1 MDDKGTNN
9 KKTPADKAAASTPP
23 AAPQSTVTSSS
34 SQSTT
39 TPPTQADQP
48 ALTPARP
55 ASPTSQPPIMNSV
68 MPPKKK
74 TGLIVGIVTG
84 SVVLLLAIAA
94 VLLYFFWWQDPQRMV
109 TDAVVNSFQTKKVVS
124 SGKLVMD
131 LGSGN
136 RIDVKLKAAT
146 DAPKSKTEATVK
158 LAINGMEIQQDVI
171 LTMVADGKGTI
182 YIKSEHLKDIVRQ
195 MAETIIKDRG
205 QGALPDTQPTVI
217 RIRDQ
222 ILKQLDEKL
231 NKIEGKWLKVS
242 FDELGASRTNKDTCS
257 QEIFDLINNDQ
268 QVRSELIN
276 AYRKNSFVTV
286 KKDAKV
292 EPRDGVPGFEIDLA
306 SDGKMSDKLRAFVD
320 SLGDTKLGKKIKE
333 CYGNKVFNTANKTTS
348 SKRLPT
354 IRIWVDPWSHQLKA
368 IEIKARGSD
377 GDKDRDLTMDMTFD
391 YSKSEQID
399 IPSDADNLKSVL
411 QDFAGS
417 SPIPPPF
424 ARGGA
429 STDENDEDT
438 DTSVER

>member
-1 MDDKGTNN
+1 MGDKGTNS
-9 KKTPADKAAASTPP
+9 KKTPADKATASTPP
-23 AAPQSTVTSSS
+23 AASQSTVTSSS

-39 TPPTQADQP
+39 TPPTQTDQP
-48 ALTPARP
+48 VSTPAQP
-55 ASPTSQPPIMNSV
+55 APPTSQPPIMNSV

-74 TGLIVGIVTG
+74 TGLIIGIITG

-146 DAPKSKTEATVK
+146 DAPKSKTEATIK

-195 MAETIIKDRG
+195 MVETIIKARSRG
-205 QGALPDTQPTVI
+205 MLPDTRSTMV
-217 RIRDQ
+217 RDQ
-222 ILKQLDEKL
+222 ILKQFDEKL

-257 QEIFDLINNDQ
+257 QEIFDLINTDQ

-306 SDGKMSDKLRAFVD
+306 SDGKMSDRLRAFID

-333 CYGNKVFNTANKTTS
+333 CYGDKVFNTANKTTS

-354 IRIWVDPWSHQLKA
+354 IRIWVDPWSRQLKA
-368 IEIKARGSD
+368 LEIKARGSD
-377 GDKDRDLTMDMTFD
+377 GDKDRNLTIDMTFD
-391 YSKSEQID
+391 YNKSEQID

-429 STDENDEDT
+429 STDENDEDA

>member
-1 MDDKGTNN
+1 MDDKGTNS

-23 AAPQSTVTSSS
+23 AASQSTVTSSS

-39 TPPTQADQP
+39 TPLTQADQP
-48 ALTPARP
+48 ASTPARP

-74 TGLIVGIVTG
+74 TGLIIGIITG

-109 TDAVVNSFQTKKVVS
+109 TDAMVSSFQTKKVVS

-136 RIDVKLKAAT
+136 RADIKIKAVA
-146 DAPKSKTEATVK
+146 DSPKSKTEATVK
-158 LAINGMEIQQDVI
+158 LAINGMEIQQDI
-171 LTMVADGKGTI
+171 TLTMVADGKGTI

-195 MAETIIKDRG
+195 MVETIIKTRSRG
-205 QGALPDTQPTVI
+205 VLPDTRSTM
-217 RIRDQ
+217 IRDQ

-242 FDELGASRTNKDTCS
+242 FDELGASHTNKDTCS

-333 CYGNKVFNTANKTTS
+333 CYGDKVFNTANKTTS

-354 IRIWVDPWSHQLKA
+354 IRIWVNPWSHQLKA
-368 IEIKARGSD
+368 IEIKAHGSD
-377 GDKDRDLTMDMTFD
+377 GNKDQSLTMDMTFD

-399 IPSDADNLKSVL
+399 IPSNADNLKSVL
-411 QDFAGS
+411 QDFAS
-417 SPIPPPF
+417 SSSIPPF

-429 STDENDEDT
+429 SMDENDEDT

>member
-1 MDDKGTNN
+1 MDDKGTDS

-23 AAPQSTVTSSS
+23 AASQSTVTSSS

-48 ALTPARP
+48 ASTPARP

-124 SGKLVMD
+124 SGKFVMN
-131 LGSGN
+131 LGNGN
-136 RIDVKLKAAT
+136 RVDVKLKAAT
-146 DAPKSKTEATVK
+146 DPPKSKTEATVK
-158 LAINGMEIQQDVI
+158 LAINGMEIQQDI
-171 LTMVADGKGTI
+171 TLTMVADGKGTI

-195 MAETIIKDRG
+195 MVETIIKARSRG
-205 QGALPDTQPTVI
+205 MLPDTQSTMV
-217 RIRDQ
+217 RDQ
-222 ILKQLDEKL
+222 ILKQFDEKF

-257 QEIFDLINNDQ
+257 QEIFDLINTDQ

-292 EPRDGVPGFEIDLA
+292 EPRDGAPGFEIDLA

-333 CYGNKVFNTANKTTS
+333 CYGNKVFNTVKKTTS
-348 SKRLPT
+348 SKKLPT
-354 IRIWVDPWSHQLKA
+354 MRIWVNPWSHQLKA

-391 YSKSEQID
+391 YSKSERID

-411 QDFAGS
+411 RDFAGS
-417 SPIPPPF
+417 SPIPPF

>member
-1 MDDKGTNN
+1 MGDKSTNS
-9 KKTPADKAAASTPP
+9 KKTPADKATASTPP
-23 AAPQSTVTSSS
+23 AASQSTVTSSS

-39 TPPTQADQP
+39 TPPTQTDQP
-48 ALTPARP
+48 VSTPAQP
-55 ASPTSQPPIMNSV
+55 APPTSQPPIMNSV

-74 TGLIVGIVTG
+74 TGLIIGIITG

-146 DAPKSKTEATVK
+146 DAPKSKTEATIK

-195 MAETIIKDRG
+195 MVETIIKARSRG
-205 QGALPDTQPTVI
+205 MLPDTRSTMV
-217 RIRDQ
+217 RDQ
-222 ILKQLDEKL
+222 ILKQFDEKL

-257 QEIFDLINNDQ
+257 QEIFDLINTDQ

-306 SDGKMSDKLRAFVD
+306 SDGKMSDRLRAFID

-333 CYGNKVFNTANKTTS
+333 CYGDKVFNTANKTTS

-368 IEIKARGSD
+368 LEIKARGSD
-377 GDKDRDLTMDMTFD
+377 GDKDRNLTIDMTFD
-391 YSKSEQID
+391 YNKSEQID

-429 STDENDEDT
+429 STDENDEDA

>member
-1 MDDKGTNN
+1 MDDKGTNS

-23 AAPQSTVTSSS
+23 AASQSTVTSSS

-39 TPPTQADQP
+39 PLTQADQP
-48 ALTPARP
+48 ASTPARP

-74 TGLIVGIVTG
+74 TGLIIGIITG

-109 TDAVVNSFQTKKVVS
+109 TDAMVSSFQTKKVVS

-136 RIDVKLKAAT
+136 RADIKIKAVA
-146 DAPKSKTEATVK
+146 DSPKSKTEATVK
-158 LAINGMEIQQDVI
+158 LAINGMEIQQDI
-171 LTMVADGKGTI
+171 TLTMVADGKGTI

-195 MAETIIKDRG
+195 MVETIIKTRSRG
-205 QGALPDTQPTVI
+205 VLPDTRSTM
-217 RIRDQ
+217 IRDQ

-242 FDELGASRTNKDTCS
+242 FDELGASHTNKDTCS

-333 CYGNKVFNTANKTTS
+333 CYGDKVFNTANKTTS

-354 IRIWVDPWSHQLKA
+354 IRIWVNPWSHQLKA
-368 IEIKARGSD
+368 IEIKAHGSD
-377 GDKDRDLTMDMTFD
+377 GNKDQSLTMDMTFD

-399 IPSDADNLKSVL
+399 IPSNADNLKSVL
-411 QDFAGS
+411 QDFAS
-417 SPIPPPF
+417 SSSIPPF

>member
-1 MDDKGTNN
+1 MDDKGTNS

-23 AAPQSTVTSSS
+23 AASQSTVTSSS

-48 ALTPARP
+48 ASSSLR
-55 ASPTSQPPIMNSV
+55 PPIMNSV

-74 TGLIVGIVTG
+74 TGLIIGIITG

-109 TDAVVNSFQTKKVVS
+109 TDAMVSSFQTKKVVS

-136 RIDVKLKAAT
+136 RADIKIKAVA
-146 DAPKSKTEATVK
+146 DSPKSKTEATIT
-158 LAINGMEIQQDVI
+158 LAINGIETQQDIV
-171 LTMVADGKGTI
+171 LTVVADGKGAV
-182 YIKSEHLKDIVRQ
+182 YIKGEHLKDIVRQ

-205 QGALPDTQPTVI
+205 QGALPDAQPTVI
-217 RIRDQ
+217 HIRDQ

-242 FDELGASRTNKDTCS
+242 FDELGTSYADKDTCS
-257 QEIFDLINNDQ
+257 QEIFDLINADQ

-292 EPRDGVPGFEIDLA
+292 EPRDGAPGFEIDLA

-333 CYGNKVFNTANKTTS
+333 CYGDKVFNTANKTTS
-348 SKRLPT
+348 SKKLPT
-354 IRIWVDPWSHQLKA
+354 IRIWVNPWSHQLKA
-368 IEIKARGSD
+368 IEIKAHSSD
-377 GDKDRDLTMDMTFD
+377 GNKDQSLTMDMTFD

-399 IPSDADNLKSVL
+399 IPPNADNLKSVL
-411 QDFAGS
+411 RDFAGS
-417 SPIPPPF
+417 SPIPPF
-424 ARGGA
+424 VRGGA

>member
-1 MDDKGTNN
+1 MDDKGTNS
-9 KKTPADKAAASTPP
+9 KKTPADKTAASTPP
-23 AAPQSTVTSSS
+23 AASQSTVASSS

-48 ALTPARP
+48 VSTPARP

-74 TGLIVGIVTG
+74 TGLIIGIVTG

-124 SGKLVMD
+124 SGKLVMN
-131 LGSGN
+131 LGDGN
-136 RIDVKLKAAT
+136 KVDIKLKAAT
-146 DAPKSKTEATVK
+146 DAPKSKTEATIK
-158 LAINGMEIQQDVI
+158 LAINGMEIQQDI
-171 LTMVADGKGTI
+171 TLTMVADGKGTI

-195 MAETIIKDRG
+195 MVETIIKARSRG
-205 QGALPDTQPTVI
+205 MLPDTQSTMV
-217 RIRDQ
+217 RDQ

-242 FDELGASRTNKDTCS
+242 FDELGASHTNRDTCS

-292 EPRDGVPGFEIDLA
+292 EPRNGAPGFEIDLA

-368 IEIKARGSD
+368 IEIKAHGSD
-377 GDKDRDLTMDMTFD
+377 GNKDQSLTMDMTFD

-399 IPSDADNLKSVL
+399 IPPNADNLKSVL
-411 QDFAGS
+411 RDFAGS
-417 SPIPPPF
+417 SPIPPF
-424 ARGGA
+424 VRGGA

>member
-1 MDDKGTNN
+1 MDDKGTNS

-23 AAPQSTVTSSS
+23 AASQSTVTSSS

-48 ALTPARP
+48 ASSSLR
-55 ASPTSQPPIMNSV
+55 PPIMNSV

-74 TGLIVGIVTG
+74 TGLIIGIITG

-146 DAPKSKTEATVK
+146 DAPKSKTEATIK

-195 MAETIIKDRG
+195 MVETIIKARSRG
-205 QGALPDTQPTVI
+205 VLPDTRSTM
-217 RIRDQ
+217 IRDQ

-257 QEIFDLINNDQ
+257 QEIFDLINTDQ

-306 SDGKMSDKLRAFVD
+306 SDGKMSDRLRAFID

-333 CYGNKVFNTANKTTS
+333 CYGDKVFNTANKTTS

-368 IEIKARGSD
+368 LEIKARGSD
-377 GDKDRDLTMDMTFD
+377 GDKDRNLTIDMTFD
-391 YSKSEQID
+391 YNKSEQID

>member
-1 MDDKGTNN
+1 MDDKGTNS
-9 KKTPADKAAASTPP
+9 KKTPADKATASTPP
-23 AAPQSTVTSSS
+23 AASQSTVTSSS

-39 TPPTQADQP
+39 TPPTQTDQP
-48 ALTPARP
+48 ASTPAQP
-55 ASPTSQPPIMNSV
+55 APPTSQPPIINSV

-74 TGLIVGIVTG
+74 TGLIIGIITG

-136 RIDVKLKAAT
+136 RADIKIKAIA
-146 DAPKSKTEATVK
+146 DSPKSKTEATIT
-158 LAINGMEIQQDVI
+158 LAINGIETQQDIV
-171 LTMVADGKGTI
+171 LTVVADGKGTV
-182 YIKSEHLKDIVRQ
+182 YIKGEHLKDIVRQ

-205 QGALPDTQPTVI
+205 QGALPDAQPTVI

-257 QEIFDLINNDQ
+257 QEIFDLINTDQ

-333 CYGNKVFNTANKTTS
+333 CYGDKVFNTANKTTS

-411 QDFAGS
+411 RDFAGS
-417 SPIPPPF
+417 SPIPPF

>member
-1 MDDKGTNN
+1 MDDKGTNS
-9 KKTPADKAAASTPP
+9 KKTPADKATASTPP
-23 AAPQSTVTSSS
+23 AAPQSTVASSS
-34 SQSTT
+34 SRSTT

-48 ALTPARP
+48 ASTPARP
-55 ASPTSQPPIMNSV
+55 APPTSQPPIMNSV

-74 TGLIVGIVTG
+74 TGLIIGIITG

-146 DAPKSKTEATVK
+146 DAPKSKTEATIK

-195 MAETIIKDRG
+195 MVETIIKARSRG
-205 QGALPDTQPTVI
+205 MLPDTRSTM
-217 RIRDQ
+217 IRDQ

-333 CYGNKVFNTANKTTS
+333 CYGNKVFNTANKTTP

-377 GDKDRDLTMDMTFD
+377 GDKDRNLTIDMTFD

-399 IPSDADNLKSVL
+399 IPSDADSLKSVL

>member
-1 MDDKGTNN
+1 MDDKGTNS
-9 KKTPADKAAASTPP
+9 KKTPADKATASTPP
-23 AAPQSTVTSSS
+23 AASQSTVAPSS

-39 TPPTQADQP
+39 TPPAQADQ
-48 ALTPARP
+48 P

-68 MPPKKK
+68 VPPKKK

-109 TDAVVNSFQTKKVVS
+109 TDAMVSSFQTKKVVS

-136 RIDVKLKAAT
+136 RADIKIKAVA
-146 DAPKSKTEATVK
+146 DSPKSKTEATIT
-158 LAINGMEIQQDVI
+158 LAINGIETQQDIV
-171 LTMVADGKGTI
+171 LTVVADGKGAV
-182 YIKSEHLKDIVRQ
+182 YIKGEHLKDIVRQ

-205 QGALPDTQPTVI
+205 QGALPDAQPTVI

-242 FDELGASRTNKDTCS
+242 FDELGASYADKDTCS
-257 QEIFDLINNDQ
+257 QEIFDLINTDQ

-292 EPRDGVPGFEIDLA
+292 EPRDGAPGFEIDLA

-333 CYGNKVFNTANKTTS
+333 CYGDKVFNTANKTTS

-368 IEIKARGSD
+368 LEIKARGSD

-411 QDFAGS
+411 RDFTGS

-424 ARGGA
+424 ARGGV
-429 STDENDEDT
+429 SVDENDEDT
-438 DTSVER
+438 NVSIER

>member
-1 MDDKGTNN
+1 MDDKGTNS
-9 KKTPADKAAASTPP
+9 KKTPADKTAASTPP
-23 AAPQSTVTSSS
+23 AASQSTVTSSS

-39 TPPTQADQP
+39 TPLTQADQP
-48 ALTPARP
+48 ASTPARP

-74 TGLIVGIVTG
+74 TGLIIGIITG

-109 TDAVVNSFQTKKVVS
+109 TDAMVSSFQTKKVVS

-136 RIDVKLKAAT
+136 RADIKIKAVA
-146 DAPKSKTEATVK
+146 DSPKSKTEATVK
-158 LAINGMEIQQDVI
+158 LAINGMEIQQDI
-171 LTMVADGKGTI
+171 TLTMVADGKGTI

-195 MAETIIKDRG
+195 MVETIIKTRSRG
-205 QGALPDTQPTVI
+205 VLPDTRSTM
-217 RIRDQ
+217 IRDQ

-242 FDELGASRTNKDTCS
+242 FDELGASYTNKDTCS

-333 CYGNKVFNTANKTTS
+333 CYGDKVFNTANKTTS

-354 IRIWVDPWSHQLKA
+354 IRIWVNPWSHQLKA
-368 IEIKARGSD
+368 IEIKAHGSD
-377 GDKDRDLTMDMTFD
+377 GNKDQSLTMDMTFD

-399 IPSDADNLKSVL
+399 IPSNADNLKSVL
-411 QDFAGS
+411 QDFAS
-417 SPIPPPF
+417 SSSIPPF

>member
-1 MDDKGTNN
+1 MDDKGTNS
-9 KKTPADKAAASTPP
+9 KKTPADKATASTPP
-23 AAPQSTVTSSS
+23 AA

-39 TPPTQADQP
+39 TPPAQADQP
-48 ALTPARP
+48 AP
-55 ASPTSQPPIMNSV
+55 PTSQPPIMNSV

-74 TGLIVGIVTG
+74 TGLIIGIITG

-109 TDAVVNSFQTKKVVS
+109 TDAMVSSFQTKKVVS

-136 RIDVKLKAAT
+136 RADIKIKAVA
-146 DAPKSKTEATVK
+146 DSPKSKTEATIT
-158 LAINGMEIQQDVI
+158 LAINGIETQQDIV
-171 LTMVADGKGTI
+171 LTVVADGKGTV
-182 YIKSEHLKDIVRQ
+182 YIKGEHLKDIVRQ

-205 QGALPDTQPTVI
+205 QGALPDAQPTVI

-242 FDELGASRTNKDTCS
+242 FDELGASYTDKDTCS
-257 QEIFDLINNDQ
+257 QEIFDLINADQ

-286 KKDAKV
+286 KKDAKI
-292 EPRDGVPGFEIDLA
+292 EPRDGAPGFEIDLA
-306 SDGKMSDKLRAFVD
+306 SDGKMPDKLRAFVD

-333 CYGNKVFNTANKTTS
+333 CYGDKVFNTANKTTP

-354 IRIWVDPWSHQLKA
+354 IRIWVNPWSHQLKA
-368 IEIKARGSD
+368 IEIKAHGSD
-377 GDKDRDLTMDMTFD
+377 GNKDQSLTMDMTFD

-399 IPSDADNLKSVL
+399 IPSNADNLKSVL

-424 ARGGA
+424 ARGGV
-429 STDENDEDT
+429 SVDENDEDT
-438 DTSVER
+438 NVGVER

>member
-1 MDDKGTNN
+1 MDNNKGKNS
-9 KKTPADKAAASTPP
+9 KKTPARKAAAVPSATPKST
-23 AAPQSTVTSSS
+23 AAPQSTATSSVATNQPA
-34 SQSTT
+34 SQS
-39 TPPTQADQP
+39 
-48 ALTPARP
+48 
-55 ASPTSQPPIMNSV
+55 PIMNSV
-68 MPPKKK
+68 VPPKKK
-74 TGLIVGIVTG
+74 TGLIIGIVTG

-124 SGKLVMD
+124 SGKLVMN
-131 LGSGN
+131 LGNGN
-136 RIDVKLKAAT
+136 RIDVKLKAAA
-146 DAPKSKTEATVK
+146 DPPKSKTEATIT

-171 LTMVADGKGTI
+171 FTMVADGKGTI

-195 MAETIIKDRG
+195 MVETIIKARSRG
-205 QGALPDTQPTVI
+205 VLPDTRSTM
-217 RIRDQ
+217 IRDQ

-242 FDELGASRTNKDTCS
+242 FDELGASHTNKDTCS
-257 QEIFDLINNDQ
+257 QEIFDLINGDQ

-306 SDGKMSDKLRAFVD
+306 SDSKMSDKLRAFVD

-333 CYGNKVFNTANKTTS
+333 CYGDKVFNTANKTTS

-368 IEIKARGSD
+368 LEIKARGSD

-411 QDFAGS
+411 RDFAGS
-417 SPIPPPF
+417 SPIPPF

>member
-1 MDDKGTNN
+1 MGDKSTNS
-9 KKTPADKAAASTPP
+9 KKTPADKATASTPP
-23 AAPQSTVTSSS
+23 AASQSTVTSSS

-48 ALTPARP
+48 ASSSLR
-55 ASPTSQPPIMNSV
+55 PPIMNSV

-74 TGLIVGIVTG
+74 TGLIIGIITG

-146 DAPKSKTEATVK
+146 DAPKSKTEATIK

-195 MAETIIKDRG
+195 MVETIIKARSRG
-205 QGALPDTQPTVI
+205 MLPDTRSTMV
-217 RIRDQ
+217 RDQ
-222 ILKQLDEKL
+222 ILKQFDEKL

-257 QEIFDLINNDQ
+257 QEIFDLINTDQ

-306 SDGKMSDKLRAFVD
+306 SDGKMSDRLRAFID

-333 CYGNKVFNTANKTTS
+333 CYGDKVFNTANKTTS

-368 IEIKARGSD
+368 LEIKARGSD
-377 GDKDRDLTMDMTFD
+377 GDKDRNLTIDMTFD
-391 YSKSEQID
+391 YNKSEQID

-429 STDENDEDT
+429 STDENDEDA

>member
-1 MDDKGTNN
+1 MDDKGTNS
-9 KKTPADKAAASTPP
+9 KKTPADKATASTPP
-23 AAPQSTVTSSS
+23 AA

-39 TPPTQADQP
+39 IPPAQADQP
-48 ALTPARP
+48 AP
-55 ASPTSQPPIMNSV
+55 PTSQPPIMNSV

-74 TGLIVGIVTG
+74 TGLIIGIITG

-109 TDAVVNSFQTKKVVS
+109 TDAMVSSFQTKKVVS

-136 RIDVKLKAAT
+136 RADIKIKAVADSPKL
-146 DAPKSKTEATVK
+146 KTEATII
-158 LAINGMEIQQDVI
+158 LAINGIETQQDIV
-171 LTMVADGKGTI
+171 LTVVADGKGTV
-182 YIKSEHLKDIVRQ
+182 YIKGEHLKDIVRQ

-205 QGALPDTQPTVI
+205 QGALPDAQPTVI

-242 FDELGASRTNKDTCS
+242 FDELGASYTDKDTCS
-257 QEIFDLINNDQ
+257 QEIFDLINADQ

-286 KKDAKV
+286 KKDAKI
-292 EPRDGVPGFEIDLA
+292 EPRDGAPGFEIDLA
-306 SDGKMSDKLRAFVD
+306 SDGKMPDKLRAFVD

-333 CYGNKVFNTANKTTS
+333 CYGDKVFNTANKTTP

-354 IRIWVDPWSHQLKA
+354 MRIWVNPWSHQLKA
-368 IEIKARGSD
+368 IEIKAHGSD
-377 GDKDRDLTMDMTFD
+377 GNKDQSLTMDMTFD

-399 IPSDADNLKSVL
+399 IPSNADNLKSVL

-424 ARGGA
+424 ARGGV
-429 STDENDEDT
+429 SVDENDEDT
-438 DTSVER
+438 NVSVER

>member
-1 MDDKGTNN
+1 MDDKGTNS

-23 AAPQSTVTSSS
+23 AASQSTVTSSS

-48 ALTPARP
+48 ASTPARP

-74 TGLIVGIVTG
+74 TGLIIGIVTG

-146 DAPKSKTEATVK
+146 DAPKSKTEATIK

-195 MAETIIKDRG
+195 MVETIIKARSRG
-205 QGALPDTQPTVI
+205 VLPDTRSTM
-217 RIRDQ
+217 IRDQ

-292 EPRDGVPGFEIDLA
+292 EPRNGAPGFEIDLA
-306 SDGKMSDKLRAFVD
+306 SDGKMPDKLRAFVD
-320 SLGDTKLGKKIKE
+320 SLGNTKLGKKIKE
-333 CYGNKVFNTANKTTS
+333 CYGDKVFNAANKTTS

-368 IEIKARGSD
+368 LEIKARGSD
-377 GDKDRDLTMDMTFD
+377 GDKDRNLTIDMTFD
-391 YSKSEQID
+391 YNKSEQID

-429 STDENDEDT
+429 STDENDEDA

>member
-1 MDDKGTNN
+1 MGDKGTNS
-9 KKTPADKAAASTPP
+9 KKTPADKATASTPP
-23 AAPQSTVTSSS
+23 AASQSTVTSSS

-39 TPPTQADQP
+39 TPPTQTDQP
-48 ALTPARP
+48 VSTPAQP
-55 ASPTSQPPIMNSV
+55 APPTSQPPIMNSV

-74 TGLIVGIVTG
+74 TGLIIGIITG

-146 DAPKSKTEATVK
+146 DAPKSKTEATIK

-195 MAETIIKDRG
+195 MVETIIKARSRG
-205 QGALPDTQPTVI
+205 MLPDTRSTMV
-217 RIRDQ
+217 RDQ
-222 ILKQLDEKL
+222 ILKQFDEKL

-257 QEIFDLINNDQ
+257 QEIFDLINTDQ

-306 SDGKMSDKLRAFVD
+306 SDGKMSDRLRAFID

-333 CYGNKVFNTANKTTS
+333 CYGDKVFNTANKTTS

-368 IEIKARGSD
+368 LEIKARGSD
-377 GDKDRDLTMDMTFD
+377 GDKDRNLTIDMTFD
-391 YSKSEQID
+391 YNKSEQID

-429 STDENDEDT
+429 STDENDEDA

>member
-1 MDDKGTNN
+1 MDDKGTNS
-9 KKTPADKAAASTPP
+9 KKTPADKATASTPP
-23 AAPQSTVTSSS
+23 AASQSTVTSSS

-39 TPPTQADQP
+39 TPPTQTDQP
-48 ALTPARP
+48 VSTPAQP
-55 ASPTSQPPIMNSV
+55 APPTSQPPIMNSV

-74 TGLIVGIVTG
+74 TGLIIGIITG

-94 VLLYFFWWQDPQRMV
+94 VLLYFFWWQNPQRMV

-146 DAPKSKTEATVK
+146 DAPKSKTEATIK

-195 MAETIIKDRG
+195 MVETIIKARSRG
-205 QGALPDTQPTVI
+205 VLPDTRSTM
-217 RIRDQ
+217 IRDQ

-292 EPRDGVPGFEIDLA
+292 EPRDGAPGFEIDLA

-333 CYGNKVFNTANKTTS
+333 CYGDKVFNTANKTTS
-348 SKRLPT
+348 SKKLPT
-354 IRIWVDPWSHQLKA
+354 IRIWVYPWSHQLKA
-368 IEIKARGSD
+368 LEIKARGSD
-377 GDKDRDLTMDMTFD
+377 GDKDRNLTMDMTFD
-391 YSKSEQID
+391 YNKSEQID
-399 IPSDADNLKSVL
+399 IPSDADSLKSVL

-417 SPIPPPF
+417 SPISPPF

>member
-1 MDDKGTNN
+1 MDDKGTNS
-9 KKTPADKAAASTPP
+9 KKTPADKATASTPL
-23 AAPQSTVTSSS
+23 AASQSTVTSSS

-39 TPPTQADQP
+39 TPPTQTDQP
-48 ALTPARP
+48 VSTPAQP
-55 ASPTSQPPIMNSV
+55 APPTSQPPIMNSV

-74 TGLIVGIVTG
+74 TGLIIGIITG

-109 TDAVVNSFQTKKVVS
+109 TDAVVNSFQTKRVVS
-124 SGKLVMD
+124 SGKLVMN
-131 LGSGN
+131 LGNGN
-136 RIDVKLKAAT
+136 RIDVKLKAVA
-146 DAPKSKTEATVK
+146 DSPKSKTEATIT

-195 MAETIIKDRG
+195 MVETIIKARSRG
-205 QGALPDTQPTVI
+205 MLPDTRSTMV
-217 RIRDQ
+217 RDQ
-222 ILKQLDEKL
+222 ILKQFDEKL

-257 QEIFDLINNDQ
+257 QEIFDLINTDQ

-306 SDGKMSDKLRAFVD
+306 SDGKMSDRLRAFID

-333 CYGNKVFNTANKTTS
+333 CYGDKVFNTANKTTS

-368 IEIKARGSD
+368 LEIKARGSD
-377 GDKDRDLTMDMTFD
+377 GDKDRNLTIDMTFD
-391 YSKSEQID
+391 YNKSEQID

-429 STDENDEDT
+429 STDENDEDA

>member
-1 MDDKGTNN
+1 MDDKGTNS

-23 AAPQSTVTSSS
+23 AASQSTVTSSS

-48 ALTPARP
+48 ASTPARP

-74 TGLIVGIVTG
+74 TGLIIGIITG

-136 RIDVKLKAAT
+136 RADIKIKAVA
-146 DAPKSKTEATVK
+146 DSPKSKTEATIT

-195 MAETIIKDRG
+195 MVETIIKARSRG
-205 QGALPDTQPTVI
+205 MLPDTRSTMV
-217 RIRDQ
+217 RDQ

-268 QVRSELIN
+268 QVRSDLIN

-286 KKDAKV
+286 KKDAKI
-292 EPRDGVPGFEIDLA
+292 EPRDGAPGFEIDLA

-354 IRIWVDPWSHQLKA
+354 IRIWVNPWSHQLKA
-368 IEIKARGSD
+368 IEIKAHGSD
-377 GDKDRDLTMDMTFD
+377 GNKDQSLTMDMTFD

-399 IPSDADNLKSVL
+399 IPSNADNLKSVL

>member
-1 MDDKGTNN
+1 
-9 KKTPADKAAASTPP
+9 
-23 AAPQSTVTSSS
+23 
-34 SQSTT
+34 
-39 TPPTQADQP
+39 
-48 ALTPARP
+48 
-55 ASPTSQPPIMNSV
+55 
-68 MPPKKK
+68 
-74 TGLIVGIVTG
+74 
-84 SVVLLLAIAA
+84 
-94 VLLYFFWWQDPQRMV
+94 MV
-109 TDAVVNSFQTKKVVS
+109 TDAVVNSFQTKRVVS
-124 SGKLVMD
+124 LGKLVMN
-131 LGSGN
+131 LGNGN
-136 RIDVKLKAAT
+136 RIDVKLKAVA
-146 DAPKSKTEATVK
+146 DSPKSKTEATIT

-195 MAETIIKDRG
+195 MVETIIKARSRG
-205 QGALPDTQPTVI
+205 VLPDTRSTM
-217 RIRDQ
+217 IRDQ

-242 FDELGASRTNKDTCS
+242 FDELGASHTNKDTCS

-292 EPRDGVPGFEIDLA
+292 EPRNGAPGFEIDLA

-333 CYGNKVFNTANKTTS
+333 CYGDKVFNTANKTTS
-348 SKRLPT
+348 SKKLPT

-368 IEIKARGSD
+368 VEVKAHGSD
-377 GDKDRDLTMDMTFD
+377 GNKDQSLTMDMTFD

-399 IPSDADNLKSVL
+399 IPPNADSLKSVL

-417 SPIPPPF
+417 SPISPPF

>member
-1 MDDKGTNN
+1 MDDEGTNS

-23 AAPQSTVTSSS
+23 AASQSTVTSSS

-39 TPPTQADQP
+39 TPPAQADQ
-48 ALTPARP
+48 P

-74 TGLIVGIVTG
+74 TGLIVGIITG

-124 SGKLVMD
+124 SGKFVMD
-131 LGSGN
+131 LGNGN
-136 RIDVKLKAAT
+136 RVDVKLKAAT
-146 DAPKSKTEATVK
+146 DPPKSKTEATVK
-158 LAINGMEIQQDVI
+158 LAINGMEIQQDI
-171 LTMVADGKGTI
+171 TLTMVADGKGTI

-195 MAETIIKDRG
+195 MIEMIIKARSRG
-205 QGALPDTQPTVI
+205 MLPDTQSTMV
-217 RIRDQ
+217 RDQ
-222 ILKQLDEKL
+222 ILKQFDEKF

-242 FDELGASRTNKDTCS
+242 FDELGVSRTNKDTCS
-257 QEIFDLINNDQ
+257 QEIFDLINGDQ

-292 EPRDGVPGFEIDLA
+292 EPRDGAPGFEIDLA

-333 CYGNKVFNTANKTTS
+333 CYGNKVFNTVKKTTS
-348 SKRLPT
+348 SKKLPT
-354 IRIWVDPWSHQLKA
+354 IRIWVNPWSHQLKA

-377 GDKDRDLTMDMTFD
+377 GDKDRNLTIDMTFD
-391 YSKSEQID
+391 YGKSEQID

-429 STDENDEDT
+429 SADENDEDT
-438 DTSVER
+438 DTGVER

>member
-1 MDDKGTNN
+1 MDDEGTNS

-23 AAPQSTVTSSS
+23 AASQSTVASSS

-48 ALTPARP
+48 VSTPARP

-74 TGLIVGIVTG
+74 TGLIIGIVTG

-124 SGKLVMD
+124 SGKLVMN
-131 LGSGN
+131 LGDGN
-136 RIDVKLKAAT
+136 KVDIKLKAAT
-146 DAPKSKTEATVK
+146 DAPKSKTEATIK
-158 LAINGMEIQQDVI
+158 LAINGMEIQQDI
-171 LTMVADGKGTI
+171 TLTMVADGKGTI

-195 MAETIIKDRG
+195 MVETIIKARSRG
-205 QGALPDTQPTVI
+205 MLPDTQSTMV
-217 RIRDQ
+217 RDQ

-242 FDELGASRTNKDTCS
+242 FDELGVSRTNKDTCS
-257 QEIFDLINNDQ
+257 QEIFDLINADQ
-268 QVRSELIN
+268 QVRSKLIN

-286 KKDAKV
+286 KKDAKI
-292 EPRDGVPGFEIDLA
+292 EPRDGAPGFEIDLA

-333 CYGNKVFNTANKTTS
+333 CYGNKVFNTANKTTP

-368 IEIKARGSD
+368 LEIKARGSD
-377 GDKDRDLTMDMTFD
+377 GDKDRNLTIDMTFD
-391 YSKSEQID
+391 YGKSEQID

-429 STDENDEDT
+429 STDENDEDA

>member
-1 MDDKGTNN
+1 MDDKGTNS

-23 AAPQSTVTSSS
+23 AASQSTVTSSS

-48 ALTPARP
+48 ASTPARP

-124 SGKLVMD
+124 SGKFVMN
-131 LGSGN
+131 LGNGN
-136 RIDVKLKAAT
+136 RVDVKLKAAT
-146 DAPKSKTEATVK
+146 DPPKSKTEATVK
-158 LAINGMEIQQDVI
+158 LAINGMEIQQDI
-171 LTMVADGKGTI
+171 TLTMVADGKGTI

-195 MAETIIKDRG
+195 MVETIIKARSRG
-205 QGALPDTQPTVI
+205 MLPDTQSTMV
-217 RIRDQ
+217 RDQ
-222 ILKQLDEKL
+222 ILKQFDEKF

-257 QEIFDLINNDQ
+257 QEIFDLINTDQ

-292 EPRDGVPGFEIDLA
+292 EPRDGAPGFEIDLA

-333 CYGNKVFNTANKTTS
+333 CYGNKVFNTVKKTTS
-348 SKRLPT
+348 SKKLPT
-354 IRIWVDPWSHQLKA
+354 MRIWVNPWSHQLKA

-411 QDFAGS
+411 RDFAGS
-417 SPIPPPF
+417 SPIPPF

>member
-1 MDDKGTNN
+1 MDDKGTNSE
-9 KKTPADKAAASTPP
+9 KTPADKAAASTPP
-23 AAPQSTVTSSS
+23 AASQSTVTSSS

-48 ALTPARP
+48 ASSSLR
-55 ASPTSQPPIMNSV
+55 PPIMNSV

-74 TGLIVGIVTG
+74 TGLIIGIITG

-94 VLLYFFWWQDPQRMV
+94 VLLYFFWWQDPQRML
-109 TDAVVNSFQTKKVVS
+109 TDAMVSSFQAKKVVS

-136 RIDVKLKAAT
+136 RADIKIKAVA
-146 DAPKSKTEATVK
+146 DSPKSKTEATIT
-158 LAINGMEIQQDVI
+158 LAINGIETQQDIV
-171 LTMVADGKGTI
+171 LTVVADGKGAV
-182 YIKSEHLKDIVRQ
+182 YIKGEHLKDIVRQ

-205 QGALPDTQPTVI
+205 QGALPDAQPTVI

-242 FDELGASRTNKDTCS
+242 FDELGASYADKDTCS
-257 QEIFDLINNDQ
+257 QEIFDLINADQ

-424 ARGGA
+424 ARGGV
-429 STDENDEDT
+429 SVDENDEDT
-438 DTSVER
+438 NVSVER

>member
-1 MDDKGTNN
+1 MDDKGTNS
-9 KKTPADKAAASTPP
+9 KKTPADKAAAPTPP
-23 AAPQSTVTSSS
+23 AAPQSTVASSS
-34 SQSTT
+34 LQSTT

-48 ALTPARP
+48 ASTPARP

-74 TGLIVGIVTG
+74 TGLIIGIITG

-124 SGKLVMD
+124 SGKLVMN
-131 LGSGN
+131 LGNGN
-136 RIDVKLKAAT
+136 RIDVKLKAVA
-146 DAPKSKTEATVK
+146 DSPKSKTEATIT

-195 MAETIIKDRG
+195 MVETIIKARSRG
-205 QGALPDTQPTVI
+205 MLPDTRSTMV
-217 RIRDQ
+217 RDQ
-222 ILKQLDEKL
+222 ILKQFDEKL

-257 QEIFDLINNDQ
+257 QEIFDLINTDQ

-306 SDGKMSDKLRAFVD
+306 SDGKMSDRLRAFID

-333 CYGNKVFNTANKTTS
+333 CYGDKVFNTANKTTS

-368 IEIKARGSD
+368 LEIKARGSD
-377 GDKDRDLTMDMTFD
+377 GDKDRNLTIDMTFD
-391 YSKSEQID
+391 YNKSEQID

-429 STDENDEDT
+429 SMDENDEDA

>member
-1 MDDKGTNN
+1 MDDKGTNS
-9 KKTPADKAAASTPP
+9 KKTPADKATASTPP
-23 AAPQSTVTSSS
+23 AASQSTVTSSS

-39 TPPTQADQP
+39 TPPTQTDQP
-48 ALTPARP
+48 VSTPAQP
-55 ASPTSQPPIMNSV
+55 APPTSQPPIMNSV

-74 TGLIVGIVTG
+74 TGLIIGIITG

-146 DAPKSKTEATVK
+146 DAPKSKTEATIT

-195 MAETIIKDRG
+195 MIETIIKARSRG
-205 QGALPDTQPTVI
+205 MLPDTQSTMV
-217 RIRDQ
+217 RDQ
-222 ILKQLDEKL
+222 ILKQFDEKL

-242 FDELGASRTNKDTCS
+242 FDELGASHTNKDTCS
-257 QEIFDLINNDQ
+257 QEIFDLISNDQ

-333 CYGNKVFNTANKTTS
+333 CYGNKVFNTANKTTP

-368 IEIKARGSD
+368 LEIKAHGSD
-377 GDKDRDLTMDMTFD
+377 SDKDRNLTINMTFD

-411 QDFAGS
+411 RDFAGS
-417 SPIPPPF
+417 SPIPPF
-424 ARGGA
+424 ARSGA

>member
-1 MDDKGTNN
+1 MDDKGTNS

-23 AAPQSTVTSSS
+23 AASQSTVTSSS

-39 TPPTQADQP
+39 TPPAQADQ
-48 ALTPARP
+48 P

-84 SVVLLLAIAA
+84 SVVLLLAIAT

-124 SGKLVMD
+124 SGKFVMN
-131 LGSGN
+131 LGNGN
-136 RIDVKLKAAT
+136 RVDVKLKAAT
-146 DAPKSKTEATVK
+146 DPPKSKTEATVT
-158 LAINGMEIQQDVI
+158 LAINGMEIQQDI
-171 LTMVADGKGTI
+171 TLTMVADGKGTI

-195 MAETIIKDRG
+195 MVETIIKARSRG
-205 QGALPDTQPTVI
+205 MLPDTRSTMV
-217 RIRDQ
+217 RDQ

-257 QEIFDLINNDQ
+257 QEIFDLINGDQ

-292 EPRDGVPGFEIDLA
+292 EPRDGAPGFEIDLA

-333 CYGNKVFNTANKTTS
+333 CYGNKVFNTVKKTTS
-348 SKRLPT
+348 SKKLPT
-354 IRIWVDPWSHQLKA
+354 IRIWVNPWSHQLKA

-391 YSKSEQID
+391 YGKSEQID

-429 STDENDEDT
+429 SADENDEDT
-438 DTSVER
+438 DTGVER

>member
-1 MDDKGTNN
+1 MDDKGTNS

-23 AAPQSTVTSSS
+23 AASQSTVTSSS

-48 ALTPARP
+48 ASTPARP

-74 TGLIVGIVTG
+74 TGLIIGIVTG

-136 RIDVKLKAAT
+136 RIDVKLKAIA
-146 DAPKSKTEATVK
+146 DSPKSKTEATIT

-195 MAETIIKDRG
+195 MVETIIKARSRG
-205 QGALPDTQPTVI
+205 MLPDTRSTMV
-217 RIRDQ
+217 RDQ

-257 QEIFDLINNDQ
+257 QEIFDLINGDQ

-333 CYGNKVFNTANKTTS
+333 CYGNKVFNTANKTTP

-368 IEIKARGSD
+368 LEIKARGSD

-411 QDFAGS
+411 RDFAGS
-417 SPIPPPF
+417 SSIPPF

>member
-1 MDDKGTNN
+1 MDDKGTNS
-9 KKTPADKAAASTPP
+9 KKTPADKAAASTSP
-23 AAPQSTVTSSS
+23 AASQSTGTSSS

-48 ALTPARP
+48 ASTPARP
-55 ASPTSQPPIMNSV
+55 ASPTSQPLIMNSV

-74 TGLIVGIVTG
+74 TGLIIGIVTG

-109 TDAVVNSFQTKKVVS
+109 TDVVVNSFQTKKVVS
-124 SGKLVMD
+124 SGKLVMN
-131 LGSGN
+131 LGNGN
-136 RIDVKLKAAT
+136 RIDVKLKAVA
-146 DAPKSKTEATVK
+146 DSPKSKTEATIT

-182 YIKSEHLKDIVRQ
+182 YIKTEHLKDIVRQ
-195 MAETIIKDRG
+195 MVETIIKARSRG
-205 QGALPDTQPTVI
+205 VLPDTRSTM
-217 RIRDQ
+217 IRDQ

-242 FDELGASRTNKDTCS
+242 FDELGASHTNKDTCS
-257 QEIFDLINNDQ
+257 QEIFDLINADQ

-286 KKDAKV
+286 KKDTKV
-292 EPRDGVPGFEIDLA
+292 EPRDGAPGFEIDLA

-333 CYGNKVFNTANKTTS
+333 CYGDKVFNTANKTTS

-368 IEIKARGSD
+368 IEIKAHGSD
-377 GDKDRDLTMDMTFD
+377 GNKDQSLTMDMTFD

-399 IPSDADNLKSVL
+399 IPPNADNLKSVL
-411 QDFAGS
+411 RDFAGS
-417 SPIPPPF
+417 SPIPPF
-424 ARGGA
+424 VRGGA

>member
-1 MDDKGTNN
+1 MDDKGTNS
-9 KKTPADKAAASTPP
+9 KKTPADETAASTPP
-23 AAPQSTVTSSS
+23 AASQSTVASSS

-39 TPPTQADQP
+39 TPTTQTDQS
-48 ALTPARP
+48 ALTPAQP

-74 TGLIVGIVTG
+74 TGLIIGIITG

-109 TDAVVNSFQTKKVVS
+109 TDAMVSSFQTKKVVS

-136 RIDVKLKAAT
+136 RADIKIKAVA
-146 DAPKSKTEATVK
+146 DSPKSKTEATIT
-158 LAINGMEIQQDVI
+158 LAINGIETQQDIV
-171 LTMVADGKGTI
+171 LTVVADGKGTV
-182 YIKSEHLKDIVRQ
+182 YIKGEHLKDIVRQ

-205 QGALPDTQPTVI
+205 QGALPDAQPTVI

-242 FDELGASRTNKDTCS
+242 FDELGASYADKDTCS
-257 QEIFDLINNDQ
+257 QEIFDLINADQ

-286 KKDAKV
+286 KKDAKI
-292 EPRDGVPGFEIDLA
+292 EPRDGAPGFEIDLA
-306 SDGKMSDKLRAFVD
+306 SDGKMPDKLRAFVD

-333 CYGNKVFNTANKTTS
+333 CYGNKVFNTANKTTP

-354 IRIWVDPWSHQLKA
+354 IRIWVNPWSHQLKA
-368 IEIKARGSD
+368 IEIKAHGSD
-377 GDKDRDLTMDMTFD
+377 GNKDQSLTMDMTFD

-399 IPSDADNLKSVL
+399 IPSNADNLKSVL

-424 ARGGA
+424 ARGGV
-429 STDENDEDT
+429 SVDENDEDT
-438 DTSVER
+438 NVSVER

>member
-1 MDDKGTNN
+1 MDDKGTNS

-23 AAPQSTVTSSS
+23 AASQSTVASSS

-48 ALTPARP
+48 ASTPARP

-74 TGLIVGIVTG
+74 TGLIIGIVTG

-109 TDAVVNSFQTKKVVS
+109 TDAVVNSFQTKRVVS
-124 SGKLVMD
+124 SGKLVMN
-131 LGSGN
+131 LGNGN
-136 RIDVKLKAAT
+136 RIDVKLKAVA
-146 DAPKSKTEATVK
+146 DSPKSKTEATIT

-182 YIKSEHLKDIVRQ
+182 YIKTEHLKDIVRQ
-195 MAETIIKDRG
+195 MIETIIKARSRG
-205 QGALPDTQPTVI
+205 MLPDTRSTMV
-217 RIRDQ
+217 RDQ

-257 QEIFDLINNDQ
+257 QEIFDLINGDQ

-333 CYGNKVFNTANKTTS
+333 CYGDKVFNTANKTTS

-354 IRIWVDPWSHQLKA
+354 IRIWVNPWSHQLKA
-368 IEIKARGSD
+368 IEIKAHGSD
-377 GDKDRDLTMDMTFD
+377 GNKDQSLTMDMTFD

-399 IPSDADNLKSVL
+399 IPSNADNLKSVL

>member
-1 MDDKGTNN
+1 MDDKGTNS

-23 AAPQSTVTSSS
+23 AASQSTVASSS

-48 ALTPARP
+48 ASTPARP

-74 TGLIVGIVTG
+74 TGLIIGIVTG

-136 RIDVKLKAAT
+136 RADIKIKAVA
-146 DAPKSKTEATVK
+146 DSPKSKTEATIT

-195 MAETIIKDRG
+195 MVETIIKARSRG
-205 QGALPDTQPTVI
+205 VLPDTRSTM
-217 RIRDQ
+217 IRDQ

-242 FDELGASRTNKDTCS
+242 FDELGASHTNKDTCS
-257 QEIFDLINNDQ
+257 QEIFDLINADQ

-286 KKDAKV
+286 KKDTKV
-292 EPRDGVPGFEIDLA
+292 EPRDGAPGFEIDLA

-333 CYGNKVFNTANKTTS
+333 CYGDKVFNTANKTTS

-368 IEIKARGSD
+368 IEIKAHGSD
-377 GDKDRDLTMDMTFD
+377 GNKDQSLTMDMTFD

-399 IPSDADNLKSVL
+399 IPPNADNLKSVL
-411 QDFAGS
+411 RDFAGS
-417 SPIPPPF
+417 SPIPPF
-424 ARGGA
+424 VRGGA

>member
-1 MDDKGTNN
+1 MDDKGTNS
-9 KKTPADKAAASTPP
+9 KKTPADKATASTPP
-23 AAPQSTVTSSS
+23 AASQSTVTSSS

-39 TPPTQADQP
+39 TPPTQTDQP
-48 ALTPARP
+48 ASTPAQP
-55 ASPTSQPPIMNSV
+55 APPTSQPPIMNSV

-74 TGLIVGIVTG
+74 TGLIIGIITG

-136 RIDVKLKAAT
+136 RADIKIKAVA
-146 DAPKSKTEATVK
+146 DSPKSKTEATVK
-158 LAINGMEIQQDVI
+158 LAINGIETQQDIV
-171 LTMVADGKGTI
+171 LTVVADGKGAV
-182 YIKSEHLKDIVRQ
+182 YIKGEHLKDIVRQ

-205 QGALPDTQPTVI
+205 QGALPDAQPTVI
-217 RIRDQ
+217 HIRDQ

-242 FDELGASRTNKDTCS
+242 FDELGASYADKDTCS
-257 QEIFDLINNDQ
+257 QEIFDLINADQ

-292 EPRDGVPGFEIDLA
+292 EPRDGAPGFEIDLA

-333 CYGNKVFNTANKTTS
+333 CYGDKVFNTANKTTS
-348 SKRLPT
+348 SKKLPT
-354 IRIWVDPWSHQLKA
+354 IRIWVNPWSHQLKA
-368 IEIKARGSD
+368 IEIKIHSSD
-377 GDKDRDLTMDMTFD
+377 DDKDRNITMDMTFD

-399 IPSDADNLKSVL
+399 IPSNADNLKSVL

-424 ARGGA
+424 ARGGV
-429 STDENDEDT
+429 SVDENDEDT
-438 DTSVER
+438 NVSVER

>member
-1 MDDKGTNN
+1 MDDKGTNS
-9 KKTPADKAAASTPP
+9 KKTPADKTAASTPP
-23 AAPQSTVTSSS
+23 AASQSTVTSSS

-48 ALTPARP
+48 ASTLARP

-74 TGLIVGIVTG
+74 TGLIIGIVTG

-124 SGKLVMD
+124 SGKLVMN
-131 LGSGN
+131 LGNGN
-136 RIDVKLKAAT
+136 RVDVKLKAIA
-146 DAPKSKTEATVK
+146 DSPKSKTEATIT

-182 YIKSEHLKDIVRQ
+182 YIKTEHLKDIVRQ
-195 MAETIIKDRG
+195 MIETIIKARSRG
-205 QGALPDTQPTVI
+205 MLPDTRSTMV
-217 RIRDQ
+217 RDQ

-257 QEIFDLINNDQ
+257 QEIFDLINGDQ

-333 CYGNKVFNTANKTTS
+333 CYGDKVFNTANKTTS

-354 IRIWVDPWSHQLKA
+354 IRIWVNPWSHQLKA
-368 IEIKARGSD
+368 IEIKAHGSD
-377 GDKDRDLTMDMTFD
+377 GNKDQSLTMDMTFD

-399 IPSDADNLKSVL
+399 IPNADNLKSVL

>member
-23 AAPQSTVTSSS
+23 AASQSTGTSSS

-48 ALTPARP
+48 ASSSLR
-55 ASPTSQPPIMNSV
+55 PPIMNSV

-74 TGLIVGIVTG
+74 TGLIIGIITG

-124 SGKLVMD
+124 SGKLVMN
-131 LGSGN
+131 LGNGN
-136 RIDVKLKAAT
+136 RIDVKLKAVA
-146 DAPKSKTEATVK
+146 DSPKSKTEATIT

-195 MAETIIKDRG
+195 MVETIIKARSRG
-205 QGALPDTQPTVI
+205 MLPDTRSTM
-217 RIRDQ
+217 IRDQ
-222 ILKQLDEKL
+222 ILKQFDEKL

-242 FDELGASRTNKDTCS
+242 FNELGASRTNKDTCS
-257 QEIFDLINNDQ
+257 QEIFDLINTDQ

-292 EPRDGVPGFEIDLA
+292 EPRDGAPGFEIDLA

-333 CYGNKVFNTANKTTS
+333 CYGDKVFNTANKTTS

-377 GDKDRDLTMDMTFD
+377 DDKDRNLTIDITFD

-399 IPSDADNLKSVL
+399 IPSDADSLKSVL

>member
-1 MDDKGTNN
+1 MDDKGTNS

-23 AAPQSTVTSSS
+23 AASQSTVTSSS

-39 TPPTQADQP
+39 TPPTQVDQP
-48 ALTPARP
+48 ASTPAQP

-74 TGLIVGIVTG
+74 TGLIIGIVTG

-195 MAETIIKDRG
+195 MVETIIKARSRG
-205 QGALPDTQPTVI
+205 MLPDTRSTMV
-217 RIRDQ
+217 RDQ

-257 QEIFDLINNDQ
+257 QEIFDLINTDQ

-333 CYGNKVFNTANKTTS
+333 CYGDKVFNTANKTTS
-348 SKRLPT
+348 SKKLPT
-354 IRIWVDPWSHQLKA
+354 IRIWVNPWSHQLKA

-377 GDKDRDLTMDMTFD
+377 DDKDRNLTIDITFD

-399 IPSDADNLKSVL
+399 IPSDADSLKSVL

-424 ARGGA
+424 ARGGV
-429 STDENDEDT
+429 SVDENDEDT
-438 DTSVER
+438 NVSVER

>member
-1 MDDKGTNN
+1 MDDEGTNN

-23 AAPQSTVTSSS
+23 AASQSTVASSS

-39 TPPTQADQP
+39 TPPAQADQ
-48 ALTPARP
+48 P

-109 TDAVVNSFQTKKVVS
+109 TDAVLNSFQTKKVVS
-124 SGKLVMD
+124 SGKLVMN
-131 LGSGN
+131 LGNGN
-136 RIDVKLKAAT
+136 RIDVKLKAAA
-146 DAPKSKTEATVK
+146 DPPKSKTEATIT

-182 YIKSEHLKDIVRQ
+182 YIKTEHLKDIVRQ
-195 MAETIIKDRG
+195 MVETIIKARSRG
-205 QGALPDTQPTVI
+205 VLPDTRSTM
-217 RIRDQ
+217 IRDQ

-242 FDELGASRTNKDTCS
+242 LDELGASHANKDTCS
-257 QEIFDLINNDQ
+257 QEIFDLINADQ
-268 QVRSELIN
+268 QARSELIN

-292 EPRDGVPGFEIDLA
+292 EPRDGAPGFEIDLA

-333 CYGNKVFNTANKTTS
+333 CYGDKVFNTANKTTS
-348 SKRLPT
+348 SKKLPT
-354 IRIWVDPWSHQLKA
+354 IRIWVDPWWHQLKA
-368 IEIKARGSD
+368 LEIKARGSD
-377 GDKDRDLTMDMTFD
+377 GDKDQSLTMDMTFD

-399 IPSDADNLKSVL
+399 IPPNADNLKSVL
-411 QDFAGS
+411 RDFAGS
-417 SPIPPPF
+417 SPIPPF

>member
-1 MDDKGTNN
+1 MDDKGTNS
-9 KKTPADKAAASTPP
+9 KKTPADKAAASTPS
-23 AAPQSTVTSSS
+23 AASQSTVASSS

-48 ALTPARP
+48 ASTPARP

-74 TGLIVGIVTG
+74 TGLIIGIVTG

-109 TDAVVNSFQTKKVVS
+109 TDAVVNSFQTKRVVS
-124 SGKLVMD
+124 SGKLVMN

-136 RIDVKLKAAT
+136 RADIKIKAVA
-146 DAPKSKTEATVK
+146 DSPKSKTEATIT
-158 LAINGMEIQQDVI
+158 LAINGIETQQDIV
-171 LTMVADGKGTI
+171 LTVVADGKGTV
-182 YIKSEHLKDIVRQ
+182 YIKGEHLKDIVRQ
-195 MAETIIKDRG
+195 MVETIIKARSRG
-205 QGALPDTQPTVI
+205 VLPDTRSTM
-217 RIRDQ
+217 IRDQ

-242 FDELGASRTNKDTCS
+242 FDELGASHTNKDTCS
-257 QEIFDLINNDQ
+257 QEIFDLINADQ

-292 EPRDGVPGFEIDLA
+292 EPRDGAPGFEIDLA

-320 SLGDTKLGKKIKE
+320 SLGNTKLGKKIKE
-333 CYGNKVFNTANKTTS
+333 CYGDKVFNTANKTTS

-368 IEIKARGSD
+368 LEIKARGSD
-377 GDKDRDLTMDMTFD
+377 GDKDRNLTIDMTFD

-411 QDFAGS
+411 RDFAGS
-417 SPIPPPF
+417 SSIPPF